1 MKDKKKLSFFFIGL
15 ALFSMFFGAG
25 NLIFPLFIGKVAK
38 NLCPFSILGF
48 LITGV
53 LLPFLGIIGM
63 VIFKGDY
70 KKFFSTIGEKP
81 GFLLSAALLSV
92 WIPLGSAPRC
102 ITLAFA
108 SINSYIPVP
117 SLLIFS
123 LFYCAL
129 LFFVVYKKSR
139 MLDILGY
146 VLTPVL
152 LTCLGIVI
160 FKGSFSGI
168 TFPTASGISS
178 LQVFLQ
184 GVKEGYNTMDLI
196 AAFFFSAS
204 IIGIIKASSGDE
216 KSALTKAVKASII
229 GVATLGIVYIGLIT
243 VAASHAGI
251 LENIPKDQ
259 LMMEVAKNLLGAKVS
274 IIAAIAIIL
283 ACFTTSVALVVVY
296 ADFIQNL
303 LPAKKRS
310 ASLALVITMGITFL
324 MSLLGLEG
332 ITAFTEPL
340 LQIFYP
346 MLLGLLLWNIG
357 KHLIKK
363 PAILTKKVE
372 SQT

>member
-1 MKDKKKLSFFFIGL
+1 
-15 ALFSMFFGAG
+15 
-25 NLIFPLFIGKVAK
+25 
-38 NLCPFSILGF
+38 
-48 LITGV
+48 
-53 LLPFLGIIGM
+53 
-63 VIFKGDY
+63 
-70 KKFFSTIGEKP
+70 
-81 GFLLSAALLSV
+81 
-92 WIPLGSAPRC
+92 
-102 ITLAFA
+102 
-108 SINSYIPVP
+108 
-117 SLLIFS
+117 
-123 LFYCAL
+123 
-129 LFFVVYKKSR
+129 
-139 MLDILGY
+139 
-146 VLTPVL
+146 
-152 LTCLGIVI
+152 
-160 FKGSFSGI
+160 
-168 TFPTASGISS
+168 
-178 LQVFLQ
+178 
-184 GVKEGYNTMDLI
+184 MDLI